1 MNYAMIRFVDILRF
15 AVSIL
20 TEKKVRA
27 ILTIIG
33 IAIGP
38 ASMVTI
44 IGTTQGYSQTILS
57 QLTSLGGNVIV
68 VFPQKSYSITDTMIS
83 NIEKIDG
90 VDEIAPFYVTEAVFR
105 KADGSQ
111 ERVQIYATELEVI
124 FRTLGNLRFEDGS
137 MPQKTMITS
146 AAVGYDI
153 IRTKDGKKLYDVGN
167 AITVKIPV
175 FKEDR
180 FEFKSVS
187 IRIVGTLQ
195 KYGNALMVNPDLT
208 IFLPLNAG
216 KSVLGLSSYSGLFI
230 VAKDNSKVD
239 YISSQIKN
247 RYRDLVQVIAFQQIA
262 RTVNS
267 IVDVLDFLL
276 FTLSTS
282 AFAVAITGTMATMF
296 TSIIERTREIGV
308 LKAFG
313 FSSKHVLILIL
324 AEGIIM
330 SIIGGVIG
338 VLLGTV
344 GAYTLS
350 TTGSFTV
357 SGAVSFSIKAEPL
370 ISPQLLL
377 QSLGMAVLVGSVGGL
392 IPAYRA
398 SKVQPIVAL
407 RYE

>member
-1 MNYAMIRFVDILRF
+1 MRFVDILRF

-90 VDEIAPFYVTEAVFR
+90 VDEVAPFYVTEAVFR

-124 FRTLGNLRFEDGS
+124 FKTLGNLRFEDGG
-137 MPQKTMITS
+137 MPQKTMMTS

-208 IFLPLNAG
+208 IFLPLSAG
-216 KSVLGLSSYSGLFI
+216 RSVLGLSSYSGLFI

-262 RTVNS
+262 NTVNS

>member
-1 MNYAMIRFVDILRF
+1 MRLSDILRF
-15 AVSIL
+15 AVSVL

-68 VFPQKSYSITDTMIS
+68 VFPQRGYSLTDTMIS
-83 NIEKIDG
+83 NIEKISG
-90 VDEIAPFYVTEAVFR
+90 VKQVAPFYVAEAVFR

-111 ERVQIYATELEVI
+111 DKVQIYATDLEVI
-124 FRTLGNLRFEDGS
+124 FNTLGNLRFENGS
-137 MPQKTMITS
+137 LPQKTMVTS
-146 AAVGYDI
+146 AAVGYDV
-153 IRTKDGKKLYDVGN
+153 IRTKDGKRLYDVGN

-180 FEFKSVS
+180 FELKSVS
-187 IRIVGTLQ
+187 LRIVGTLQ
-195 KYGNALMVNPDLT
+195 KYGNALLVNPDLT
-208 IFLPLNAG
+208 IFLPLSAG
-216 KSVLGLSSYSGLFI
+216 KSVLGMTQYSGLFI
-230 VAKDNSKVD
+230 VAEDNSVVD
-239 YISSQIKN
+239 YISKQIKD

-262 RTVNS
+262 STINS

-313 FSSKHVLILIL
+313 FSSKTVLFLIL
-324 AEGIIM
+324 AEGVIM
-330 SIIGGVIG
+330 SLIGGVVG
-338 VLLGTV
+338 VALGTL
-344 GAYTLS
+344 GAYALS
-350 TTGSFTV
+350 TTGSFNV

-370 ISPQLLL
+370 ISPQLIL

>member
-1 MNYAMIRFVDILRF
+1 MKEAMMRLSDILRF
-15 AVSIL
+15 AVSVL
-20 TEKKVRA
+20 TEKKIRA

-68 VFPQKSYSITDTMIS
+68 VFPQRGYSLTDTMIS
-83 NIEKIDG
+83 NIEKISG
-90 VDEIAPFYVTEAVFR
+90 VKQVAPFYVTEAVFR

-111 ERVQIYATELEVI
+111 DKVQIYATDLEVI
-124 FRTLGNLRFEDGS
+124 FNTLGNLRFENGS
-137 MPQKTMITS
+137 LPQKTMVTS
-146 AAVGYDI
+146 AAVGYDV
-153 IRTKDGKKLYDVGN
+153 IRTKDGKRLYDVGN

-180 FEFKSVS
+180 FELKSVS
-187 IRIVGTLQ
+187 LRIVGTLQ
-195 KYGNALMVNPDLT
+195 KYGNALLVNPDLT
-208 IFLPLNAG
+208 IFLPLSAG
-216 KSVLGLSSYSGLFI
+216 KSVLGMTQYSGLFI
-230 VAKDNSKVD
+230 VAEDNSVVD
-239 YISSQIKN
+239 YISKQIKD

-262 RTVNS
+262 STINS

-313 FSSKHVLILIL
+313 FSSKTVLFLIL
-324 AEGIIM
+324 AEGVIM
-330 SIIGGVIG
+330 SLIGGVVG
-338 VLLGTV
+338 VALGTL
-344 GAYTLS
+344 GAYALS
-350 TTGSFTV
+350 TTGSFNV

-370 ISPQLLL
+370 ISPQLIL

-407 RYE
+407 R

>member
-1 MNYAMIRFVDILRF
+1 MMRFVDILRF

-90 VDEIAPFYVTEAVFR
+90 VDEVAPFYVTEAVFR

-124 FRTLGNLRFEDGS
+124 FKTLGNLRFEDGG

-208 IFLPLNAG
+208 IFLPLSAG
-216 KSVLGLSSYSGLFI
+216 RSVLGLSSYSGLFI

-262 RTVNS
+262 KTVNS

>member
-1 MNYAMIRFVDILRF
+1 MMKVADVLRF

-20 TEKKVRA
+20 TEKKIRA

-57 QLTSLGGNVIV
+57 QLTSLGGNVVV
-68 VFPQKSYSITDTMIS
+68 VFPQRGYAITDTMIS
-83 NIEKIDG
+83 SIEKIDG
-90 VDEIAPFYVTEAVFR
+90 VGQVAPFYVTEAVFR

-111 ERVQIYATELEVI
+111 EKVQIYATDLEVI
-124 FRTLGNLRFEDGS
+124 FKTLGNLRFEDGAL
-137 MPQKTMITS
+137 PQKTMVTS
-146 AAVGYDI
+146 AAVGFDV
-153 IRTKDGKKLYDVGN
+153 IRSKDGKKLYDVGN

-187 IRIVGTLQ
+187 LRIVGTLQ
-195 KYGNALMVNPDLT
+195 KYGNALLVNPDLT
-208 IFLPLNAG
+208 IFLPLSAG
-216 KSVLGLSSYSGLFI
+216 RSVLGMTQYSGLFI
-230 VAKDNSKVD
+230 VAADNSKVD
-239 YISSQIKN
+239 YISKQIKE

-262 RTVNS
+262 STINS

-313 FSSKHVLILIL
+313 FSSKTVLVLIL

-330 SIIGGVIG
+330 SMIGGVIG
-338 VLLGTV
+338 VILGVV
-344 GAYTLS
+344 GAYSLS
-350 TTGSFTV
+350 TMGSFSV
-357 SGAVSFSIKAEPL
+357 SGAVSFSIKSEPL
-370 ISPQLLL
+370 ISPQLVL
-377 QSLGMAVLVGSVGGL
+377 QSLSMAILVGSVGGL

>member
-1 MNYAMIRFVDILRF
+1 MMRFVDILRF

-68 VFPQKSYSITDTMIS
+68 IFPQKSYSITDTMIS

-90 VDEIAPFYVTEAVFR
+90 VDEVAPFYVTEAVFR

-124 FRTLGNLRFEDGS
+124 FKTLGNLRFEDGG

-208 IFLPLNAG
+208 IFLPLSAG
-216 KSVLGLSSYSGLFI
+216 RSVLGLSSYSGLFI

-262 RTVNS
+262 NTVNS

>member
-1 MNYAMIRFVDILRF
+1 MMRFVDILRF

-90 VDEIAPFYVTEAVFR
+90 VDEVAPFYVTEAVFR

-124 FRTLGNLRFEDGS
+124 FKTLGNLRFEDGG
-137 MPQKTMITS
+137 MPQKTMMTS

-208 IFLPLNAG
+208 IFLPLSAG
-216 KSVLGLSSYSGLFI
+216 RSVLGLSSYSGLFI

-262 RTVNS
+262 NTVNS

>member
-1 MNYAMIRFVDILRF
+1 MMKVADVLRF

-20 TEKKVRA
+20 TEKKIRA

-57 QLTSLGGNVIV
+57 QLTSLGGNVVV
-68 VFPQKSYSITDTMIS
+68 VFPQRGYAITDTMIS
-83 NIEKIDG
+83 SIEKIDG
-90 VDEIAPFYVTEAVFR
+90 VGQVAPFYVTEAVFR

-111 ERVQIYATELEVI
+111 EKVQIYATDLEVI
-124 FRTLGNLRFEDGS
+124 FKTLGNLRFEDGAL
-137 MPQKTMITS
+137 PQKTMVTS
-146 AAVGYDI
+146 AAVGFDV
-153 IRTKDGKKLYDVGN
+153 IRSKDGKKLYDVGN

-180 FEFKSVS
+180 FDFKSVS
-187 IRIVGTLQ
+187 LRIVGTLQ
-195 KYGNALMVNPDLT
+195 KYGNALLVNPDLT
-208 IFLPLNAG
+208 IFLPLSAG
-216 KSVLGLSSYSGLFI
+216 RSVLGMTQYSGLFI
-230 VAKDNSKVD
+230 VAADNSKVD
-239 YISSQIKN
+239 YISKQIKE

-262 RTVNS
+262 STINS

-313 FSSKHVLILIL
+313 FSSKTVLVLIL

-330 SIIGGVIG
+330 SMIGGVIG
-338 VLLGTV
+338 VILGVV
-344 GAYTLS
+344 GAYSLS
-350 TTGSFTV
+350 TMGSFSV
-357 SGAVSFSIKAEPL
+357 SGAVSFSIKSEPL
-370 ISPQLLL
+370 ISPQLVL
-377 QSLGMAVLVGSVGGL
+377 QSLGMAILVGSVGGL

>member
-1 MNYAMIRFVDILRF
+1 GAL
-15 AVSIL
+15 
-20 TEKKVRA
+20 
-27 ILTIIG
+27 
-33 IAIGP
+33 
-38 ASMVTI
+38 
-44 IGTTQGYSQTILS
+44 
-57 QLTSLGGNVIV
+57 
-68 VFPQKSYSITDTMIS
+68 
-83 NIEKIDG
+83 
-90 VDEIAPFYVTEAVFR
+90 
-105 KADGSQ
+105 
-111 ERVQIYATELEVI
+111 
-124 FRTLGNLRFEDGS
+124 
-137 MPQKTMITS
+137 PQKTMITS
-146 AAVGYDI
+146 AAVGYDV

-180 FEFKSVS
+180 FEFKSAS

-208 IFLPLNAG
+208 IFLPLSAG
-216 KSVLGLSSYSGLFI
+216 RSVLGLSSYSGLFI
-230 VAKDNSKVD
+230 VAEDNSMVD

-262 RTVNS
+262 NTVNS

-330 SIIGGVIG
+330 SIIGGLIG
-338 VLLGTV
+338 IALGTV

>member
-1 MNYAMIRFVDILRF
+1 MMKVADILRF
-15 AVSIL
+15 ALSIL
-20 TEKKVRA
+20 TEKKIRA

-68 VFPQKSYSITDTMIS
+68 VFPQRGYSITDTMVS
-83 NIEKIDG
+83 NVEKIGG
-90 VDEIAPFYVTEAVFR
+90 VRQVAPFYVTEAVFR

-111 ERVQIYATELEVI
+111 EKVQIYATDLEVI
-124 FRTLGNLRFEDGS
+124 FETLGNLRFEDGIL
-137 MPQKTMITS
+137 PQKTMVTS
-146 AAVGYDI
+146 AAVGFDV
-153 IRTKDGKKLYDVGN
+153 IRSKDGKKLYDVGN

-187 IRIVGTLQ
+187 LRIVGTLQ
-195 KYGNALMVNPDLT
+195 KYGNALLVNPDLT
-208 IFLPLNAG
+208 IFLPLSAG
-216 KSVLGLSSYSGLFI
+216 RSVLGMSQYSGLFI
-230 VAKDNSKVD
+230 VAADNSRVD
-239 YISSQIKN
+239 YISKQIKDK
-247 RYRDLVQVIAFQQIA
+247 YRDLVQVIAFQQIA
-262 RTVNS
+262 STINS

-313 FSSKHVLILIL
+313 FSSKTVLVLIL

-330 SIIGGVIG
+330 SMIGGVIG
-338 VLLGTV
+338 VILGVV
-344 GAYTLS
+344 GAYSLS
-350 TTGSFTV
+350 TMGSFNV

-370 ISPQLLL
+370 ISPQLVI
-377 QSLGMAVLVGSVGGL
+377 QSLGMAILVGSVGGL

>member
-1 MNYAMIRFVDILRF
+1 MNHAMMRFVDILRF

-90 VDEIAPFYVTEAVFR
+90 VDEVAPFYVTEAVFR

-124 FRTLGNLRFEDGS
+124 FKTLGNLRFEDGG
-137 MPQKTMITS
+137 MPQKTMMTS

-208 IFLPLNAG
+208 IFLPLSAG
-216 KSVLGLSSYSGLFI
+216 RSVLGLSSYSGLFI

-262 RTVNS
+262 NTVNS

>member
-1 MNYAMIRFVDILRF
+1 MNYAMMRFVDILRF

-90 VDEIAPFYVTEAVFR
+90 VDEVAPFYVTEAVFR

-124 FRTLGNLRFEDGS
+124 FKTLGNLRFEDGG

-208 IFLPLNAG
+208 IFLPLSAG
-216 KSVLGLSSYSGLFI
+216 RSVLGLSSYSGLFI

-262 RTVNS
+262 NTVNS